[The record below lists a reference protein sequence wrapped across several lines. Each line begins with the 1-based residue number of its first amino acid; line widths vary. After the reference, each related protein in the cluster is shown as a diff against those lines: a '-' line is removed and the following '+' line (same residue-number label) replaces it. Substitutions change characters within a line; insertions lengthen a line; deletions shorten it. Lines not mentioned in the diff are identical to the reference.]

1 MTMATKNMTQN
12 IKHKSSAKPKA
23 TNVRKVTRPET
34 VEDLLISSVRKG
46 LRAALKDHYLVEEIV
61 DECLTD
67 MLEDKVISGRI
78 SEVLAEELDLLL
90 TDRELVR
97 THLLDR
103 LTKG

>member
-12 IKHKSSAKPKA
+12 RKPKSSAKPKA

>member
-1 MTMATKNMTQN
+1 VNKRTAQ
-12 IKHKSSAKPKA
+12 IRKA
-23 TNVRKVTRPET
+23 TTRPAT